1 MKKAALSAL
10 VIASLL
16 ALLFGWSLYK
26 TINAPARTQVV
37 SPQGDYLIE
46 SVTVFAPLEI
56 LSGLLA
62 PFSAP
67 FSEWSGMSYLRIID
81 RHNPSKVYRTPMF
94 STRNSDFRFP
104 SEDSQYLDAMVFVR
118 FDKHEQR
125 FIVGMPSWRPNW
137 RNIFISNT
145 PYEAGG
151 NGTPC
156 MERLSPEERASGF
169 GGKWLSRLKA
179 FTMVTPCS
187 ESD

>member
-46 SVTVFAPLEI
+46 SVTVFDPLEI
-56 LSGLLA
+56 LSGFL
-62 PFSAP
+62 FP
-67 FSEWSGMSYLRIID
+67 FSEWGEMSYLRIID
-81 RHNPSKVYRTPMF
+81 RQDPSKVYRTPMF
-94 STRNSDFRFP
+94 STLNTDFSLR
-104 SEDSQYLDAMVFVR
+104 SEDSRYLNAIIWVK
-118 FDKHEQR
+118 FDKQEQR
-125 FIVGMPSWRPNW
+125 FIIGMPSWRPDW

-156 MERLSPEERASGF
+156 MERLSPEERAVGF
-169 GGKWLSRLKA
+169 GGKWLSHLRA

-187 ESD
+187 DGD